1 MGHRRPNP
9 RVVKIHRNYDTHEL
23 SKLLR
28 VHKNTL
34 RSWTKAGL
42 NPIDEGRPALFLG
55 LTVKAFLTE
64 RRRKKHQTC
73 RRDEIYC
80 LVCRTPKNPDGG
92 MVDYL
97 PVSSRSGNLRGLC
110 PDCGNLIH
118 RCISVANLGTIQ
130 TVFHVAYPQGLLR
143 IEDTRYPRV
152 NCESDEGPAA
162 HDKSQRPE

>member
-1 MGHRRPNP
+1 MGQRHPNP
-9 RVVKIHRNYDTHEL
+9 RLVKIHRNYDSHEL
-23 SKLLR
+23 SKLLG

-42 NPIDEGRPALFLG
+42 NPIDDGRPALFLG
-55 LTVKAFLTE
+55 FQVREFLTE

-80 LVCRTPKNPDGG
+80 LVCQTPKIPDGG

-97 PVSSRSGNLRGLC
+97 PISSRSGNLRGLC

-118 RCISVANLGTIQ
+118 RCISVAKLSTIQ
-130 TVFHVAYPQGLLR
+130 TIFHVAFPQNLPR
-143 IEDTRYPRV
+143 IQETRDSCL
-152 NCESDEGPAA
+152 NCDSEEGTSS
-162 HDKSQRPE
+162 HDKLQRPE